1 MIFSAVKKPRASA
14 KMNMCEGP
22 ILPLL
27 IKFAFPLLITG
38 VLQVL
43 FNAADMIIVGQFS
56 ANKELC
62 VAAVGSTGSLVALIV
77 NTFIGLSVGTNV
89 LCARFFGAKE
99 HEDLSKTVHTSIV
112 LSLIIGAFL
121 TVVGFFG
128 AEFFLTLMSTPSE
141 VLPLATLYLRIY
153 FLGMVPMLIYN
164 FSAAILRAVGDTKR
178 PMYFLTAAG
187 IVNVIFNVIFVLGFH
202 LDVAGVAIATVIS
215 QVISSTLTL
224 RCLIKDD
231 GDIKLCLA
239 QLKLDKGK
247 LIQIV
252 RIGVP
257 AGIHSAMFS
266 ISNVIMQSSINIYDI
281 VTTGGTGLIVAGC
294 SAAGNIEGLS
304 FTALDSVYQA
314 VVSFTGQNFGTRN
327 YERIK
332 KAQKY
337 GQILVLALG
346 ITLCAL
352 MCIFAEPLVSLY
364 AGDESAQV
372 IEIGANR
379 LRLVGGTAF
388 IFGCSNILVGTIRGL
403 GYSVIP
409 TITSAICICGFRI
422 LWVYTV
428 FQVWFDIYVL
438 YACFPISY
446 MLCLIVQAICLV
458 YVMKDAQRRYPPKD
472 KLLA

>member
-1 MIFSAVKKPRASA
+1 MIFSAVKKPRTST

-22 ILPLL
+22 ILKQL
-27 IKFAFPLLITG
+27 IKFAFPLLVTG
-38 VLQVL
+38 ILQVL
-43 FNAADMIIVGQFS
+43 FNAADMIVVGQFS
-56 ANKELC
+56 ANEELC

-99 HEDLSKTVHTSIV
+99 YDDLSKTVHTSIIV
-112 LSLIIGAFL
+112 SLIVGALL

-141 VLPLATLYLRIY
+141 VLPLSTLYLRIY
-153 FLGMVPMLIYN
+153 FLGMIPMLVYN

-178 PMYFLTAAG
+178 PMYFLTTAG
-187 IVNVIFNVIFVLGFH
+187 VVNVIFNLILVLGFH

-215 QVISSTLTL
+215 QVISSILTV

-231 GDIKLCLA
+231 GAIKLRLSA
-239 QLKLDKGK
+239 LRVDKIKLM
-247 LIQIV
+247 QII

-266 ISNVIMQSSINIYDI
+266 ISNVIMQSSINLYDVAI
-281 VTTGGTGLIVAGC
+281 TGGSGLIVAGC

-304 FTALDSVYQA
+304 FTAMDSVYQS
-314 VVSFTGQNFGTRN
+314 VVSFTGQNFGVRN

-337 GQILVLALG
+337 GQILVLILG
-346 ITLCAL
+346 VSLSAL

-364 AGDESAQV
+364 AGEDSAQV

-379 LRLVGGTAF
+379 LRIVGGTSF
-388 IFGCSNILVGTIRGL
+388 IFGCSNIIIGTIRGL

-409 TITSAICICGFRI
+409 MITSAVCICGFRI
-422 LWVYTV
+422 LWAYTV
-428 FQVWFDIYVL
+428 FQAWFDIYVL

-446 MLCLIVQAICLV
+446 ILSLIVQAICLIF
-458 YVMKDAQRRYPPKD
+458 VMRDVKKRYPPKD
-472 KLLA
+472 KLIP